1 MIFTSILKRQINR
14 ALSRFGV
21 VLKEYRK
28 LPEVN
33 LLGLSALPIQTI
45 LDVGANEGQ
54 FGCWIRQRFPN
65 AQIISFEPVP
75 HAFSKLKSVAKKHSK
90 WTAHNLA
97 LGEVDG
103 SADLRVHLDH
113 TSSSS
118 FLETTEEELAKSP
131 EIRAQETVTVA
142 VSRLDTW
149 WMQNI
154 GLFAPGLLI
163 KLDVQGFEL
172 KVMNGGSAVFAQA
185 DAAIVEIIV
194 KALYEGQAGFDEI
207 VDKMRG
213 FGMVFQ
219 GVIEHGF
226 DPSGRV
232 VSFDA
237 IFMR

>member
-1 MIFTSILKRQINR
+1 MIFTSIIKREINR
-14 ALSRFGV
+14 ALSRFGF
-21 VLKEYRK
+21 VLRDYRK

-54 FGCWIRQRFPN
+54 FGTWIRQRFPN
-65 AQIISFEPVP
+65 AEIISFEPVP
-75 HAFSKLKSVAKKHSK
+75 HAFARLKEVSLKHEN
-90 WTAHNLA
+90 WTAYNLA

-103 SADLRVHLDH
+103 SADLRVHVDH

-118 FLETTEEELAKSP
+118 FLEATEEELAKSP
-131 EIRAQETVTVA
+131 EIRAQESVTVTVN
-142 VSRLDTW
+142 RLDSW
-149 WMQNI
+149 WMQQRT
-154 GLFAPGLLI
+154 AVTSGLLI

-172 KVMNGGSAVFAQA
+172 KVMNGGGKVFAQA

-194 KALYEGQAGFDEI
+194 QALYENQARFDEI
-207 VDKMRG
+207 VDKMRS
-213 FGMVFQ
+213 FGMVFH
-219 GVIEHGF
+219 GAVEYGF